1 MGNCDYLT
9 EKEVEREYR
18 ILRAKRL
25 QAWRYLRR
33 GGPRFVR
40 IGRNIFYPRPAIE
53 EFLQANLVDTEREFA
68 R

>member
-1 MGNCDYLT
+1 MGNSDYLT

-18 ILRAKRL
+18 LLRAKRL

-40 IGRNIFYPRPAIE
+40 IGRNIFYPRQAIE
-53 EFLQANLVDTEREFA
+53 EFIRANLVDTDHESSR
-68 R
+68 